1 MKRTKQREV
10 AEELGGEIMNR
21 LIAGGWVKVPPG
33 WRLVPEV
40 PTPEQMIA
48 ASNSMNATRK
58 VFIAIGDDEGV
69 GATYH
74 AMVKAAPAPFAS
86 IVDQQQRKP

>member
-1 MKRTKQREV
+1 MKRTKQREI
-10 AEELGGEIMNR
+10 AEELGAAMMQR
-21 LIAGGWVKVPPG
+21 LVAGGWVKVPPG

-58 VFIAIGDDEGV
+58 VFISIGDDEGV
-69 GATYH
+69 GQTYH
-74 AMVKAAPAPFAS
+74 AMVRAAPNPF
-86 IVDQQQRKP
+86 DQQQRKP